1 MKRFIRLI
9 VLSAI
14 ILYPDICFA
23 ENEYLN
29 QEILNTN
36 QEGEVVLVVDENE
49 TLTNLSNQETNT
61 AVSANDDDDIFDGV
75 EEEFKVF
82 EQMGKKQEPSTT
94 EESLY
99 TRILK
104 TNITRTDIPSF
115 LLKDELTHEF
125 SKGPIKELQL
135 FGGYRGSIS
144 AILAPR
150 KYATKY
156 DNLTTEVGFFGKLK
170 NPNYEFKLSFL
181 PVVKEGVNYLDA
193 FWGDAYIAYNKIP
206 NHRIQIGRSRGQVGI
221 EGGTSSYT
229 LPFVSRSQI
238 GRNFGNLRTTAI
250 KVIGNYNYVDY
261 SLAFGSSGRYFTSG
275 MPGAEFTGWIN
286 VKPFG
291 SKDGKLGKL
300 TIGGG
305 LNSGHNRFN
314 YNVGTVYVGYK
325 HKQLWTNFEAA
336 IADGYNG
343 AAALS
348 TAKAGGFAY
357 TLGWKVKPY
366 FQLIGRVD
374 QFDPDRKTS
383 HNRKTEYSAG
393 INWFIKGQAIKLV
406 LNYVFCENQGQKD
419 SQRIILF
426 TQIVL

>member
-1 MKRFIRLI
+1 
-9 VLSAI
+9 
-14 ILYPDICFA
+14 
-23 ENEYLN
+23 
-29 QEILNTN
+29 
-36 QEGEVVLVVDENE
+36 
-49 TLTNLSNQETNT
+49 
-61 AVSANDDDDIFDGV
+61 
-75 EEEFKVF
+75 
-82 EQMGKKQEPSTT
+82 
-94 EESLY
+94 
-99 TRILK
+99 
-104 TNITRTDIPSF
+104 
-115 LLKDELTHEF
+115 
-125 SKGPIKELQL
+125 
-135 FGGYRGSIS
+135 
-144 AILAPR
+144 
-150 KYATKY
+150 
-156 DNLTTEVGFFGKLK
+156 
-170 NPNYEFKLSFL
+170 
-181 PVVKEGVNYLDA
+181 
-193 FWGDAYIAYNKIP
+193 
-206 NHRIQIGRSRGQVGI
+206 
-221 EGGTSSYT
+221 
-229 LPFVSRSQI
+229 
-238 GRNFGNLRTTAI
+238 
-250 KVIGNYNYVDY
+250 
-261 SLAFGSSGRYFTSG
+261 

-300 TIGGG
+300 TLGGG

-348 TAKAGGFAY
+348 TAKASGFAY

-366 FQLIGRVD
+366 LQLIGRVD